1 MDTAAAAAAAAAAH
15 TAKLL
20 RVPLWQHALK
30 ASVIIG
36 VAVAGAVV
44 MAKLLHEEADK
55 AEAGEV
61 SHLVTR
67 DGHFVWSPGVTR
79 CMQQYTSCMASRSDI
94 RRSAAA

>member
-1 MDTAAAAAAAAAAH
+1 MFHVSSQVVLPCSLKVQAWGGRPQTVDTAAAAAAAAAAH

-30 ASVIIG
+30 ASAIIG

-61 SHLVTR
+61 SPHLVT
-67 DGHFVWSPGVTR
+67 H
-79 CMQQYTSCMASRSDI
+79 
-94 RRSAAA
+94 